1 MGYTVGDYNGDAA
14 DKETLYIGQMSVKV
28 HATTTTT
35 TIAIAHVLIQQ
46 FFEISGLTI
55 CSF

>member
-28 HATTTTT
+28 NCNNN
-35 TIAIAHVLIQQ
+35 IRSQP
-46 FFEISGLTI
+46 
-55 CSF
+55 